1 MPTAATSR
9 ARSIAKTAHGDVE
22 MFGLDEFQRQLRRAP
37 ADVRKTVS
45 QGSKRV
51 AEHLVRD
58 MRRRARAIPH
68 ARQYALVAPTLRA
81 VAGRTPRARL
91 GGSKRAGSGKGS
103 KAGQFIYG
111 VEFGSLRK
119 RRTYPDRW
127 FAGGG
132 STRQFPRHRG
142 DKGYVIF
149 PTIQANHEFIKKAYT
164 KEIEKAL
171 RRI

>member
-1 MPTAATSR
+1 MAR
-9 ARSIAKTAHGDVE
+9 ARGLSKTRYADVE

-37 ADVRKTVS
+37 ADTRKKVS

-51 AEHLVRD
+51 ADHLVRD

-68 ARQYALVAPTLRA
+68 ARQYALVAPTLRS

-111 VEFGSLRK
+111 AEFGGRK
-119 RRTYPDRW
+119 NRRTYPNRW
-127 FAGGG
+127 FTGGG
-132 STRQFPRHRG
+132 STMQFAPHRG
-142 DKGYVIF
+142 RKGYVIF
-149 PTIQANHEFIKKAYT
+149 PTITANHEFIKKAYT

>member
-1 MPTAATSR
+1 MAR
-9 ARSIAKTAHGDVE
+9 ARGLAQTRYADVE
-22 MFGLDEFQRQLRRAP
+22 MFGLDDFQRQLRRAP
-37 ADVRKTVS
+37 AETRKKVS

-51 AEHLVRD
+51 ADHLVRD
-58 MRRRARAIPH
+58 MRRRARTVPH
-68 ARQYALVAPTLRA
+68 ARQYALVLPTLRS

-91 GGSKRAGSGKGS
+91 GGSKRGGTGRGS

-111 VEFGSLRK
+111 VEFGSLHK
-119 RRTYPDRW
+119 RRTWPGRW

>member
-1 MPTAATSR
+1 MAR
-9 ARSIAKTAHGDVE
+9 ARGLSKTQYADVE
-22 MFGLDEFQRQLRRAP
+22 MFGLDDFQRQLRRAP
-37 ADVRKTVS
+37 ADTRKKVS
-45 QGSKRV
+45 QGSKQV
-51 AEHLVRD
+51 ADHLVRD

-68 ARQYALVAPTLRA
+68 ARQYALVAPTLRS

-111 VEFGSLRK
+111 AEFGSLRK

-142 DKGYVIF
+142 DKGFVIF
-149 PTIQANHEFIKKAYT
+149 PTIQANHEFIKREYT
-164 KEIEKAL
+164 KQIEKAL